1 LEQSSDFISH
11 QQVENNQ
18 RQITIK
24 DIMNVNYITL
34 TFVLAIF
41 AIEVSKLLKRKNSV
55 PSKCSTSSK
64 PVKKVAKKAV
74 KKTAKKI

>member
-1 LEQSSDFISH
+1 
-11 QQVENNQ
+11 
-18 RQITIK
+18 
-24 DIMNVNYITL
+24 MNVNYITL